1 FDHVYISFSGGKDS
15 GVMLNLALKYLKDN
29 KLDKKITLM
38 HLDYEAQYEMTTE
51 YVEKMEKEF
60 SSYLNVYHICV
71 PFKVTTCT
79 SMFQNFWRPWEE
91 GKEDIWVRD
100 LPENAKTKEDFPF
113 FKENM
118 WDYEFQEKLST
129 FIHDKEKAEKTA
141 VLVGIRTQES
151 LHRWRAIHK
160 DRDTYYNNKKYSKKI
175 SENVYNFYPIYDWK
189 TEDIWVAN
197 AKFGFAYN
205 KLY

>member
-1 FDHVYISFSGGKDS
+1 
-15 GVMLNLALKYLKDN
+15 ALKYLKDN

-71 PFKVTTCT
+71 HFKVTTCT

-100 LPENAKTKEDFPF
+100 
-113 FKENM
+113 
-118 WDYEFQEKLST
+118 
-129 FIHDKEKAEKTA
+129 
-141 VLVGIRTQES
+141 
-151 LHRWRAIHK
+151 
-160 DRDTYYNNKKYSKKI
+160 
-175 SENVYNFYPIYDWK
+175 
-189 TEDIWVAN
+189 
-197 AKFGFAYN
+197 
-205 KLY
+205 

>member
-1 FDHVYISFSGGKDS
+1 
-15 GVMLNLALKYLKDN
+15 
-29 KLDKKITLM
+29 
-38 HLDYEAQYEMTTE
+38 MTTE

-160 DRDTYYNNKKYSKKI
+160 DRDTYY
-175 SENVYNFYPIYDWK
+175 
-189 TEDIWVAN
+189 
-197 AKFGFAYN
+197 
-205 KLY
+205 